1 MNGVDYCLKLHTAD
15 GKARLGYYRYDSL
28 AAAREHAQDI
38 VTNTSPLFEVP
49 NPTVKVDVLA
59 GRETSPTEWF
69 DTIVESWSRA
79 DPIRRPYITTLRFP
93 CAGMM
98 Y

>member
-28 AAAREHAQDI
+28 AAAREHAQNI
-38 VTNTSPLFEVP
+38 VRPLPLFEPP
-49 NPTVKVDVLA
+49 NPTIKVDVLA

-69 DTIVESWSRA
+69 DIIVESWSRA
-79 DPIRRPYITTLRFP
+79 DPIRKPNIESLRFA
-93 CAGMM
+93 CAGMR